1 MRCDRQLEVTLM
13 AKNRALEDKVA
24 VLRRAGDVSAAAAAT
39 AAAEAASLR
48 QQLADAE
55 GQIKQLEAALGSR

>member
-1 MRCDRQLEVTLM
+1 M